1 MQPTPVVER
10 NRIASLDVIRGFA
23 LLGILLLNILG
34 FGLLSAGY
42 FNPEVGSGSTARD
55 LAVNMTVW
63 AGVDVLFE
71 GAMRCL
77 FSMLFGA
84 GVILF
89 TQAAR
94 EREAALHYRRNFWLL
109 TFGLFD
115 AYVLLWNGDVLLTY
129 ALAGMVLYPLRKLSS
144 RKLVG
149 CAVLL
154 VVLMSLMNAV
164 FSFGLNVSRE
174 AGTTPAGTEV
184 EAVAEIPAEAW
195 TDFLSGYDMSDIA
208 VTHELI
214 MRRDS
219 YTSAFEYNAGVMTEI
234 FGFVLPVI
242 LFWDALAMMLLG
254 MALFRWGVLD
264 ASRSRQF
271 HIRLMVVGFTS
282 GLAINLYEL
291 AAAYSSGLD
300 PLAVHGYMRPTY
312 HLGRIGMALGYIGL
326 VMLMCQSGWLAGL
339 QSRLAA
345 VGRMALTNYL
355 MHSLIC
361 LFLFTGAGF
370 ALVGELQRWQLYPI
384 VLVIWLVQ
392 LYLSPWWLQRFQ
404 FGPVEWFWRSLTY
417 GRLQGFRR

>member
-1 MQPTPVVER
+1 MQAAPTGESD
-10 NRIASLDVIRGFA
+10 RIASLDVIRGFA
-23 LLGILLLNILG
+23 LLGILLLNVLG

-42 FNPEVGSGSTARD
+42 FNPEVGSGSTAQD
-55 LAVNMTVW
+55 VAVNLTVW
-63 AGVDVLFE
+63 ASVDVLFE

-94 EREAALHYRRNFWLL
+94 EREAVLHYRRNFWLL
-109 TFGLFD
+109 AFGLFD
-115 AYVLLWNGDVLLTY
+115 AYVLLWYGDVLITY

-149 CAVLL
+149 WAVLL
-154 VVLMSLMNAV
+154 VVLMSLMNAA
-164 FSFGLNVSRE
+164 FSFALNLSRE
-174 AGTTPAGTEV
+174 AATTPAGTEV
-184 EAVAEIPAEAW
+184 EASAEIPAEAW
-195 TDFLSGYDMSDIA
+195 TDFVSGYDMSDAA
-208 VTHELI
+208 VNHELI

-219 YTSAFEYNAGVMTEI
+219 YTSAFEYNVGVMTET
-234 FGFVLPVI
+234 FTFVLPVI

-271 HIRLMVVGFTS
+271 YFRLMIVGFTG

-291 AAAYSSGLD
+291 TAAYSSGFD
-300 PLAVHGYMRPTY
+300 PLVVHGYMRPTY

-326 VMLMCQSGWLAGL
+326 VMLMCKGGWLAAL

-361 LFLFTGAGF
+361 LFLFTGAGL

-392 LYLSPWWLQRFQ
+392 LYLSPWWLQRFR
-404 FGPVEWFWRSLTY
+404 FGPVEWLWRSLTY
-417 GRLQGFRR
+417 GHVQSFRR